1 MLYIFVEGP
10 DDELFFQ
17 SVFGD
22 RLTDCQYVPYAR
34 MKKEKLNS
42 FIQSIGCIPHASYL
56 FFADADGKD
65 NSTRISELMDGYP
78 ALSSQNIWIVRYE
91 IERWYYAGLSMS
103 DGKKLGLR
111 RYQEDTN
118 TLTKEQFVAKL
129 LRPSEKAYIMQRI
142 LELYNLACAVGR
154 NESLSRF
161 SNSL

>member
-1 MLYIFVEGP
+1 MLYIFVEGT
-10 DDELFFQ
+10 DDELYFR
-17 SVFGD
+17 SVFGNQ
-22 RLTDCQYVPYAR
+22 LTNCQYVPYAH

-65 NSTRISELMDGYP
+65 NPTRISELLDGCP

-91 IERWYYAGLSMS
+91 IESWYYAGLSMS
-103 DGKKLGLR
+103 DSKKLGLR

-142 LELYNLACAVGR
+142 LELYNLACAIGR
-154 NESLSRF
+154 NESLSHF
-161 SNSL
+161 ANSL

>member
-1 MLYIFVEGP
+1 MLYIFVEGT
-10 DDELFFQ
+10 DDELFFR
-17 SVFGD
+17 SVFSD
-22 RLTDCQYVPYAR
+22 RLTECQYVPYAH
-34 MKKEKLNS
+34 MKNEKLNS
-42 FIQSIGCIPHASYL
+42 FIQSIECIPYATYL
-56 FFADADGKD
+56 FLADADGKD
-65 NSTRISELMDGYP
+65 DSTRIGELLDGCP

-91 IERWYYAGLSMS
+91 IESWYYAGLTIS

-161 SNSL
+161 SNAL